1 MRGSGGRPRDSGG
14 YARDDPHR
22 LSAEHRPAGSASA
35 ASYCEAL
42 ASLPPSHYDGLYTG
56 ARNAAPQRD
65 AMELARDLVAIM
77 DDLPEPLIPQRAAS
91 QFLVTLSIVDSSE
104 RMSQLKL
111 LVQGLRPDAKEL
123 LGCVLSHLH
132 LVARRQGSGDG
143 LAVGAAALSRAPS
156 PWPRILFK
164 SVVSAANQQR
174 ISSILALMIEHSRFL
189 LDALPG
195 TGGYIN
201 SSHSSPTGPRE
212 AHLRGSG
219 MRNKSPPPLS
229 PAQSGVPHNTSFTT
243 EPITPVRSE
252 SPDDQAA
259 AAGLVDQLLEG
270 IFADSRLAFDSG
282 FRVVPGDKAAQVQQA
297 EREQAMRIENTFSGR
312 HRRAEMSTQS
322 TLQRT
327 GSWGRRQDDAAI
339 ATGAV
344 APGAWQGL
352 QQTIAQLNSR
362 RTPQQR
368 TPAAIRDLGDQQLM
382 EEKKT
387 LKQALRGFDSD
398 FEHVVGR
405 APEKTDKEP
414 LRAVYAYYKELKREM
429 DRRAQFAKPGS
440 VLARAIA
447 EEQQQPQD
455 KGETD
460 PFSLSAR
467 PSSVVPI
474 AAPQPTSTA
483 PLPRTGSGGQLQRRI
498 PSTPAAPPPPPDLPA
513 AAPAVQQQPPS
524 RLEASSAPPPARETP
539 PAPSATQNQT
549 SSGLNTGAG
558 LAVPS
563 SGIGLPRDA
572 RTLTPVQVQALRH
585 EKRAIKRHLFQFMA
599 QFREEHGRE
608 VKTRED
614 RVPCAGEYERYRLLK
629 TLLQEIDGP
638 SADKD

>member
-1 MRGSGGRPRDSGG
+1 MPPGVPGSGGRTRDAG
-14 YARDDPHR
+14 YARDDRPR
-22 LSAEHRPAGSASA
+22 LTLEHRPLGTASA

-42 ASLPPSHYDGLYTG
+42 GSLPPSHYDGLYTG

-65 AMELARDLVAIM
+65 AMELARELVAIM
-77 DDLPEPLIPQRAAS
+77 DDLPEPLIPQRSAS
-91 QFLVTLSIVDSSE
+91 QFLVTLSIADSSE

-123 LGCVLSHLH
+123 LGSVLSHLH
-132 LVARRQGSGDG
+132 LVARRQGGGDG
-143 LAVGAAALSRAPS
+143 LAAGAAALSRAPS

-164 SVVSAANQQR
+164 SLEKSVVSAANQQR
-174 ISSILALMIEHSRFL
+174 ISSVLALMIEHSRFL

-195 TGGYIN
+195 TGGYIS
-201 SSHSSPTGPRE
+201 SSHSSPQGPRE
-212 AHLRGSG
+212 THLRGSHL
-219 MRNKSPPPLS
+219 RNTSPPPLS
-229 PAQSGVPHNTSFTT
+229 PANVGFPVTGSSFG
-243 EPITPVRSE
+243 EPMTPARSE
-252 SPDDQAA
+252 SPDDHAA

-270 IFADSRLAFDSG
+270 IFADPGLVFDSG
-282 FRVVPGDKAAQVQQA
+282 FRVIPGNRTAHAQQA
-297 EREQAMRIENTFSGR
+297 EREQVMRIEANFSGK
-312 HRRAEMSTQS
+312 HRRPELPPQPTAP
-322 TLQRT
+322 RT
-327 GSWGRRQDDAAI
+327 GSWSRRQDDSAI

-398 FEHVVGR
+398 FERVVGR
-405 APEKTDKEP
+405 TPEKTDKEP

-429 DRRAQFAKPGS
+429 DKRGQFAKPGS
-440 VLARAIA
+440 VLARAMA
-447 EEQQQPQD
+447 EEQQQQGQE
-455 KGETD
+455 KAEID
-460 PFSLSAR
+460 PFTLSAR
-467 PSSVVPI
+467 RSIADTAPSAP
-474 AAPQPTSTA
+474 APQPTTTV
-483 PLPRTGSGGQLQRRI
+483 PRTGSAGQLQRRI

-513 AAPAVQQQPPS
+513 AAPPVQQQPAP
-524 RLEASSAPPPARETP
+524 RADPTPAPPAQ
-539 PAPSATQNQT
+539 TQA
-549 SSGLNTGAG
+549 SGGLNTGSG

-563 SGIGLPRDA
+563 SGIGLPRDV
-572 RTLTPVQVQALRH
+572 RSLTPAQIQSLRQ
-585 EKRAIKRHLFQFMA
+585 EKRAIKRHLFAFMA

-614 RVPCAGEYERYRLLK
+614 RAPCAGEYERYRLLK

-638 SADKD
+638 SAEKD